1 MTAAPRAPAGCVAL
15 FGVFLVFDFAVLGLF
30 ASRAAAQTDG
40 DGGRETAPS
49 PLVLLVQGDALLAS
63 KPDLGAD
70 PQDAPAGAALRL
82 RRVRVGDDVALGDYR
97 LRVLFEGA
105 AETAAGTPF
114 TPLAGGRLPFGGS
127 VRVTEAYVS
136 WDRYRTFRID
146 AGSLRVP
153 FSLSRQIDEGALR
166 LPERAPFVDAFL
178 PDYRVGAAVGG
189 DLGELVYEAAV
200 MSASPVLDGQLFD
213 RGVLVAGRVVA
224 EPLGPVGL
232 VPWRRAASDP
242 WYDWARFAAGLSV
255 LYGTLAAPS
264 TLALDPELSAQ
275 WRCFVVTAEYLYSV
289 RYAHGAT
296 IVPGSTEQGAA
307 LEPGVTLLGRRLDLT
322 ARGDWERVAA
332 ANVWGVGAGVTAYA
346 PDPRLRLNAGFERRW
361 SEATRSDHAGADGGS
376 YWAIF
381 RLTVAVN

>member
-1 MTAAPRAPAGCVAL
+1 MTATPRAPAACVAL
-15 FGVFLVFDFAVLGLF
+15 SVFVFAILGLS
-30 ASRAAAQTDG
+30 ASQARAAAETDG
-40 DGGRETAPS
+40 DSGRDATTK
-49 PLVLLVQGDALLAS
+49 PLVLLVQGDALVAS

-70 PQDAPAGAALRL
+70 PRDAPAGAALRL
-82 RRVRVGDDVALGDYR
+82 RRVRVGDDVPMGDFR
-97 LRVLFEGA
+97 LRVLFEA
-105 AETAAGTPF
+105 DAETAAGTPF
-114 TPLAGGRLPFGGS
+114 TPLAGGRLPFGGP
-127 VRVTEAYVS
+127 VRVTEVYVS

-153 FSLSRQIDEGALR
+153 FSLSRQLDEGSLP

-178 PDYRVGAAVGG
+178 PDYRLGAAVGG
-189 DLGELVYEAAV
+189 DLGELIYEAAV
-200 MSASPVLDGQLFD
+200 MSPAPVLDGQLFD
-213 RGVLVAGRVVA
+213 HGVLVAGRVVA

-232 VPWRRAASDP
+232 APWRRSAADP
-242 WYDWARFAAGLSV
+242 WYEWARFAAGLSV

-275 WRCFVVTAEYLYSV
+275 WRCFVVTAEYLFSV

-322 ARGDWERVAA
+322 ARGDWERVAET
-332 ANVWGVGAGVTAYA
+332 NVWGVGAGLTAYA

-361 SEATRSDHAGADGGS
+361 SEPTSPGLGGS
-376 YWAIF
+376 YWAIV

>member
-1 MTAAPRAPAGCVAL
+1 MTAALRAPAACVAL
-15 FGVFLVFDFAVLGLF
+15 LALFLAVLGIF
-30 ASRAAAQTDG
+30 TSRAAAADG
-40 DGGRETAPS
+40 DSAGRDATTS
-49 PLVLLVQGDALLAS
+49 PLLLLVQGDALLAS
-63 KPDLGAD
+63 KPDAAAD

-82 RRVRVGDDVALGDYR
+82 RRVRVGDEVAMGDYR
-97 LRVLFEGA
+97 LRVLFEGD

-114 TPLAGGRLPFGGS
+114 TPLAGGRLPFGGQ
-127 VRVTEAYVS
+127 VRVTEAYLS

-153 FSLSRQIDEGALR
+153 FSLSRQIDEGELR

-178 PDYRVGAAVGG
+178 PDYRLGAALGG
-189 DLGELVYEAAV
+189 DLGELVYQAAV

-232 VPWRRAASDP
+232 VPWRRPASDP
-242 WYDWARFAAGLSV
+242 WDDWFRFAAGLSV
-255 LYGTLAAPS
+255 LYGTLAAPN
-264 TLALDPELSAQ
+264 TLAFDPEFSAV
-275 WRCFVVTAEYLYSV
+275 WRSFVVTAEYLFSV
-289 RYAHGAT
+289 RYAHGADV
-296 IVPGSTEQGAA
+296 VPGSTEQGAA
-307 LEPGVTLLGRRLDLT
+307 IEPGVTVLGRRLDLT

-361 SEATRSDHAGADGGS
+361 TDPASPALGGGS
-376 YWAIF
+376 YWAIV

>member
-1 MTAAPRAPAGCVAL
+1 MPCGLLPWVLSLCRASCCSAALACWPPRAVWIARQTRSGVHGMVMSLMPSGRSASTIEFTTAGVEAIVPA
-15 FGVFLVFDFAVLGLF
+15 
-30 ASRAAAQTDG
+30 
-40 DGGRETAPS
+40 S
-49 PLVLLVQGDALLAS
+49 P
-63 KPDLGAD
+63 
-70 PQDAPAGAALRL
+70 
-82 RRVRVGDDVALGDYR
+82 
-97 LRVLFEGA
+97 
-105 AETAAGTPF
+105 
-114 TPLAGGRLPFGGS
+114 TPLTPS
-127 VRVTEAYVS
+127 
-136 WDRYRTFRID
+136 
-146 AGSLRVP
+146 
-153 FSLSRQIDEGALR
+153 
-166 LPERAPFVDAFL
+166 
-178 PDYRVGAAVGG
+178 
-189 DLGELVYEAAV
+189 
-200 MSASPVLDGQLFD
+200 
-213 RGVLVAGRVVA
+213 
-224 EPLGPVGL
+224 
-232 VPWRRAASDP
+232 
-242 WYDWARFAAGLSV
+242 RFAAGLSV